1 MALITAS
8 LPPFLWLSNATL
20 LTDREINL
28 LFEIFGPLP
37 VSNQFTIRGDSL
49 IGLGKSRLIISNQD
63 ELRQVLWQYIDLL
76 SVTQQ
81 VRVQELIAK
90 WVKLDTKVVKF
101 DSAERVRFRVSAPE
115 EGRNLIKRRIQTYI
129 PIYSK
134 QELESYEATGNLDN
148 PGNTIIRG

>member
-1 MALITAS
+1 MPVDNTIK
-8 LPPFLWLSNATL
+8 FEWGMNGVI

-37 VSNQFTIRGDSL
+37 VSNQFTMRGDSL
-49 IGLGKSRLIISNQD
+49 IGLGKSRLIIANQD
-63 ELRQVLWQYIDLL
+63 ELRQVLWMYIDLL
-76 SVTQQ
+76 SETQQ
-81 VRVQELIAK
+81 VRVQELITK

-129 PIYSK
+129 PIYTK
-134 QELESYEATGNLDN
+134 QEIESYESTGNLDN
-148 PGNTIIRG
+148 PGNTISRG